1 MDREER
7 TVSMKKRLVSLM
19 LAGLL
24 TLSLTACGGQKSD
37 SPATSGNG
45 DAAPS
50 GTIVLKCG
58 HVLADG
64 SHFDFG
70 VDKFAELVNE
80 KSGGTLQV
88 EVHTDGTLGQEREMM
103 ESLQIGNLDLA
114 LVSTAPISNF
124 YSQMSVLDM
133 PYLFDSKAHAYA
145 VLDGEIGQSLFD
157 GLESQGMVGL
167 TYMENGFRNVF
178 STKPITKP
186 ADLKGVKIRI
196 MENQI
201 QTATFSALNAIVTN
215 MASGEVYTGLQQGTI
230 DAQEN
235 PYEVIVS
242 NKLYEQQDYVVE
254 TNHLPHLI
262 SLIVSDEFFEGLTG
276 EQQEIICQ
284 PKAYLNELMSDDS
297 HEQAPGNDDFDTT
310 PYTVLVVDDNPDLT
324 DFLKKSLGEYFK
336 RVVIASNGAEA
347 LQLIR
352 SHTPD
357 IIVSD
362 VMMPR
367 MNGYELCKSI
377 KEDITISH
385 IPIILLTARDD
396 QQSQLSGYKNGADA
410 YLTKPF
416 EIEMLMEIICNRLK
430 NREST
435 KKRYLNAGV
444 IPAPEEST
452 FSQADETF
460 LLKLNKIIQENL
472 DNSSLDIAFICK
484 EIGMSRASLYNKL
497 KALTDMGANDYIN
510 KFRMEKAIAYITET
524 DMTFTEIAEKVGF
537 TTSRYFSTA
546 FKQYTGETPT
556 QYKEKRKK

>member
-1 MDREER
+1 
-7 TVSMKKRLVSLM
+7 MKKRLVSLM

-230 DAQEN
+230 DAAEN
-235 PYEVIVS
+235 YSSAYYEVCKELSLTEHFYGATALLMSKKVFAS
-242 NKLYEQQDYVVE
+242 LTEEQQ
-254 TNHLPHLI
+254 TI
-262 SLIVSDEFFEGLTG
+262 
-276 EQQEIICQ
+276 
-284 PKAYLNELMSDDS
+284 
-297 HEQAPGNDDFDTT
+297 
-310 PYTVLVVDDNPDLT
+310 
-324 DFLKKSLGEYFK
+324 LKE
-336 RVVIASNGAEA
+336 AAAEA
-347 LQLIR
+347 RDLQR
-352 SHTPD
+352 A
-357 IIVSD
+357 D
-362 VMMPR
+362 VA
-367 MNGYELCKSI
+367 E
-377 KEDITISH
+377 
-385 IPIILLTARDD
+385 
-396 QQSQLSGYKNGADA
+396 
-410 YLTKPF
+410 
-416 EIEMLMEIICNRLK
+416 
-430 NREST
+430 RET
-435 KKRYLNAGV
+435 RYLDELQAEDGV
-444 IPAPEEST
+444 TVHEDVDKDAFRAITDEIYPKFYDTIPQDLIESIR
-452 FSQADETF
+452 
-460 LLKLNKIIQENL
+460 N
-472 DNSSLDIAFICK
+472 C
-484 EIGMSRASLYNKL
+484 
-497 KALTDMGANDYIN
+497 
-510 KFRMEKAIAYITET
+510 AY
-524 DMTFTEIAEKVGF
+524 
-537 TTSRYFSTA
+537 
-546 FKQYTGETPT
+546 
-556 QYKEKRKK
+556 

>member
-1 MDREER
+1 
-7 TVSMKKRLVSLM
+7 MKKRLVSLM

-24 TLSLTACGGQKSD
+24 TLTLTACGGQKSD

-114 LVSTAPISNF
+114 
-124 YSQMSVLDM
+124 VLDM

-145 VLDGEIGQSLFD
+145 VLDGKIGQSLFD

-230 DAQEN
+230 DAAEN
-235 PYEVIVS
+235 AICAYYSSAYYEVCKELSLTEHFYGATALLMSKKVFAS
-242 NKLYEQQDYVVE
+242 LTEEQQ
-254 TNHLPHLI
+254 TI
-262 SLIVSDEFFEGLTG
+262 
-276 EQQEIICQ
+276 
-284 PKAYLNELMSDDS
+284 
-297 HEQAPGNDDFDTT
+297 
-310 PYTVLVVDDNPDLT
+310 
-324 DFLKKSLGEYFK
+324 LKE
-336 RVVIASNGAEA
+336 AAAEA
-347 LQLIR
+347 RDLQR
-352 SHTPD
+352 A
-357 IIVSD
+357 D
-362 VMMPR
+362 VA
-367 MNGYELCKSI
+367 E
-377 KEDITISH
+377 
-385 IPIILLTARDD
+385 
-396 QQSQLSGYKNGADA
+396 
-410 YLTKPF
+410 
-416 EIEMLMEIICNRLK
+416 
-430 NREST
+430 RET
-435 KKRYLNAGV
+435 RYLDELQAEDGV
-444 IPAPEEST
+444 TVHEDVDKDAFRAITDEIYPKFYDTIPQDLVESIR
-452 FSQADETF
+452 
-460 LLKLNKIIQENL
+460 N
-472 DNSSLDIAFICK
+472 C
-484 EIGMSRASLYNKL
+484 
-497 KALTDMGANDYIN
+497 
-510 KFRMEKAIAYITET
+510 AY
-524 DMTFTEIAEKVGF
+524 
-537 TTSRYFSTA
+537 
-546 FKQYTGETPT
+546 
-556 QYKEKRKK
+556 

>member
-1 MDREER
+1 
-7 TVSMKKRLVSLM
+7 MKKRLVSLM

-24 TLSLTACGGQKSD
+24 TLTLTACGGQKSD

-145 VLDGEIGQSLFD
+145 VLDGKIGQSLFD

-167 TYMENGFRNVF
+167 TYMESGFRNVF

-230 DAQEN
+230 DAAEN
-235 PYEVIVS
+235 AICAYYEVCKELSLTEHFYGATALLMSKKVFAS
-242 NKLYEQQDYVVE
+242 LTEEQQ
-254 TNHLPHLI
+254 TI
-262 SLIVSDEFFEGLTG
+262 
-276 EQQEIICQ
+276 
-284 PKAYLNELMSDDS
+284 
-297 HEQAPGNDDFDTT
+297 
-310 PYTVLVVDDNPDLT
+310 
-324 DFLKKSLGEYFK
+324 LKE
-336 RVVIASNGAEA
+336 AAAEA
-347 LQLIR
+347 RDLQR
-352 SHTPD
+352 A
-357 IIVSD
+357 D
-362 VMMPR
+362 VA
-367 MNGYELCKSI
+367 E
-377 KEDITISH
+377 
-385 IPIILLTARDD
+385 
-396 QQSQLSGYKNGADA
+396 
-410 YLTKPF
+410 
-416 EIEMLMEIICNRLK
+416 
-430 NREST
+430 RET
-435 KKRYLNAGV
+435 RYLDELQAEDGV
-444 IPAPEEST
+444 TVHEDVDKDAFRAITDEIYPKFYDTIPQDLVESIR
-452 FSQADETF
+452 
-460 LLKLNKIIQENL
+460 N
-472 DNSSLDIAFICK
+472 C
-484 EIGMSRASLYNKL
+484 
-497 KALTDMGANDYIN
+497 
-510 KFRMEKAIAYITET
+510 AY
-524 DMTFTEIAEKVGF
+524 
-537 TTSRYFSTA
+537 
-546 FKQYTGETPT
+546 
-556 QYKEKRKK
+556 

>member
-1 MDREER
+1 MPVIEQKTTNKNKVDFDLNRLDKSK
-7 TVSMKKRLVSLM
+7 TTIFSKYPKRLVSLM

-24 TLSLTACGGQKSD
+24 TLTLTACGGQKSD

-145 VLDGEIGQSLFD
+145 VLDGKIGQSLFD

-230 DAQEN
+230 DAAEN
-235 PYEVIVS
+235 AICAYYSSAYYEVCKELSLTEHFYGATALLMSKKVFAS
-242 NKLYEQQDYVVE
+242 LTEEQQ
-254 TNHLPHLI
+254 TI
-262 SLIVSDEFFEGLTG
+262 
-276 EQQEIICQ
+276 
-284 PKAYLNELMSDDS
+284 
-297 HEQAPGNDDFDTT
+297 
-310 PYTVLVVDDNPDLT
+310 
-324 DFLKKSLGEYFK
+324 LKE
-336 RVVIASNGAEA
+336 AAAEA
-347 LQLIR
+347 RDLQR
-352 SHTPD
+352 A
-357 IIVSD
+357 D
-362 VMMPR
+362 VA
-367 MNGYELCKSI
+367 E
-377 KEDITISH
+377 
-385 IPIILLTARDD
+385 
-396 QQSQLSGYKNGADA
+396 
-410 YLTKPF
+410 
-416 EIEMLMEIICNRLK
+416 
-430 NREST
+430 RET
-435 KKRYLNAGV
+435 RYLDELQAEDGV
-444 IPAPEEST
+444 TVHEDVDKDAFRAITDEIYPKFYDTIPQDLVESIR
-452 FSQADETF
+452 
-460 LLKLNKIIQENL
+460 N
-472 DNSSLDIAFICK
+472 C
-484 EIGMSRASLYNKL
+484 
-497 KALTDMGANDYIN
+497 
-510 KFRMEKAIAYITET
+510 AY
-524 DMTFTEIAEKVGF
+524 
-537 TTSRYFSTA
+537 
-546 FKQYTGETPT
+546 
-556 QYKEKRKK
+556 

>member
-201 QTATFSALNAIVTN
+201 QT
-215 MASGEVYTGLQQGTI
+215 
-230 DAQEN
+230 
-235 PYEVIVS
+235 
-242 NKLYEQQDYVVE
+242 
-254 TNHLPHLI
+254 LPP
-262 SLIVSDEFFEGLTG
+262 S
-276 EQQEIICQ
+276 
-284 PKAYLNELMSDDS
+284 
-297 HEQAPGNDDFDTT
+297 
-310 PYTVLVVDDNPDLT
+310 VL
-324 DFLKKSLGEYFK
+324 
-336 RVVIASNGAEA
+336 
-347 LQLIR
+347 
-352 SHTPD
+352 
-357 IIVSD
+357 
-362 VMMPR
+362 
-367 MNGYELCKSI
+367 
-377 KEDITISH
+377 
-385 IPIILLTARDD
+385 
-396 QQSQLSGYKNGADA
+396 
-410 YLTKPF
+410 
-416 EIEMLMEIICNRLK
+416 
-430 NREST
+430 
-435 KKRYLNAGV
+435 
-444 IPAPEEST
+444 
-452 FSQADETF
+452 
-460 LLKLNKIIQENL
+460 
-472 DNSSLDIAFICK
+472 
-484 EIGMSRASLYNKL
+484 
-497 KALTDMGANDYIN
+497 
-510 KFRMEKAIAYITET
+510 
-524 DMTFTEIAEKVGF
+524 
-537 TTSRYFSTA
+537 
-546 FKQYTGETPT
+546 
-556 QYKEKRKK
+556 

>member
-1 MDREER
+1 
-7 TVSMKKRLVSLM
+7 MKKRLVSLM

-24 TLSLTACGGQKSD
+24 TLTLTACGGQKSD

-201 QTATFSALNAIVTN
+201 LNAIVTN

-230 DAQEN
+230 DAAEN
-235 PYEVIVS
+235 AICAYYSSAYYEVCKELSLTEHFYGATALLMSKKVFAS
-242 NKLYEQQDYVVE
+242 LTEEQQ
-254 TNHLPHLI
+254 TI
-262 SLIVSDEFFEGLTG
+262 
-276 EQQEIICQ
+276 
-284 PKAYLNELMSDDS
+284 
-297 HEQAPGNDDFDTT
+297 
-310 PYTVLVVDDNPDLT
+310 
-324 DFLKKSLGEYFK
+324 LKE
-336 RVVIASNGAEA
+336 AAAEA
-347 LQLIR
+347 RDLQR
-352 SHTPD
+352 A
-357 IIVSD
+357 D
-362 VMMPR
+362 VA
-367 MNGYELCKSI
+367 E
-377 KEDITISH
+377 
-385 IPIILLTARDD
+385 
-396 QQSQLSGYKNGADA
+396 
-410 YLTKPF
+410 
-416 EIEMLMEIICNRLK
+416 
-430 NREST
+430 RET
-435 KKRYLNAGV
+435 RYLDELQAEDGV
-444 IPAPEEST
+444 TVHEDVDKDAFRAITDEIYPKFYDTIPQDLVESIR
-452 FSQADETF
+452 
-460 LLKLNKIIQENL
+460 N
-472 DNSSLDIAFICK
+472 C
-484 EIGMSRASLYNKL
+484 
-497 KALTDMGANDYIN
+497 
-510 KFRMEKAIAYITET
+510 AY
-524 DMTFTEIAEKVGF
+524 
-537 TTSRYFSTA
+537 
-546 FKQYTGETPT
+546 
-556 QYKEKRKK
+556 

>member
-1 MDREER
+1 
-7 TVSMKKRLVSLM
+7 MKKRLVSLM

-230 DAQEN
+230 DAAEN
-235 PYEVIVS
+235 AICAYYSSAYYEVCKELSLTEHFYGATALLMSMKVFAS
-242 NKLYEQQDYVVE
+242 LTEEQQ
-254 TNHLPHLI
+254 TI
-262 SLIVSDEFFEGLTG
+262 
-276 EQQEIICQ
+276 
-284 PKAYLNELMSDDS
+284 
-297 HEQAPGNDDFDTT
+297 
-310 PYTVLVVDDNPDLT
+310 
-324 DFLKKSLGEYFK
+324 LKE
-336 RVVIASNGAEA
+336 AAAEA
-347 LQLIR
+347 RDLQR
-352 SHTPD
+352 A
-357 IIVSD
+357 D
-362 VMMPR
+362 VA
-367 MNGYELCKSI
+367 E
-377 KEDITISH
+377 
-385 IPIILLTARDD
+385 
-396 QQSQLSGYKNGADA
+396 
-410 YLTKPF
+410 
-416 EIEMLMEIICNRLK
+416 
-430 NREST
+430 RET
-435 KKRYLNAGV
+435 RYLDELQAEDGV
-444 IPAPEEST
+444 TVHEDVDKDAFRAITDEIYPKFYDTIPQDLVESIR
-452 FSQADETF
+452 
-460 LLKLNKIIQENL
+460 N
-472 DNSSLDIAFICK
+472 C
-484 EIGMSRASLYNKL
+484 
-497 KALTDMGANDYIN
+497 
-510 KFRMEKAIAYITET
+510 AY
-524 DMTFTEIAEKVGF
+524 
-537 TTSRYFSTA
+537 
-546 FKQYTGETPT
+546 
-556 QYKEKRKK
+556 